1 LRVTGYGQKEHRA
14 KGIVHRAYRIIRK
27 SGCGLRPIGAIEAY
41 APAGRGKM
49 EGRKWENG
57 SRDGKGEGEDER
69 VGRWEDRKFTIN
81 EINLIN

>member
-1 LRVTGYGQKEHRA
+1 
-14 KGIVHRAYRIIRK
+14 
-27 SGCGLRPIGAIEAY
+27 
-41 APAGRGKM
+41 M
-49 EGRKWENG
+49 EGRKWECG